1 MYKYITLIFISLLI
15 LYPDNT
21 YSQNSPSGNWKGNIE
36 VMNME
41 FEIFVTFSDNDG
53 VIAGTID
60 IPQQNA
66 RGLELSQI
74 EYNFPDI
81 SFTIEVPG
89 ANAMFKG
96 EFKDPVIEGEFEQAG
111 MKGNFSLNRIDNIL
125 HEELE
130 EVREPV
136 GLKPYLE
143 EEVEFYNGD
152 LKFAGTLSIP
162 LTDGKHPAVVLITGS
177 GPQDRDEN
185 IEGFK
190 IFGIIA
196 DHLTSNGIAVLRY
209 DDRGV
214 GGSDGYVFDATTTE
228 FAEDVAAAVDLLRN
242 RDEIDK
248 SKIGLIG
255 HSEGGIVAPIVA
267 ANDGDI
273 AFIVLMAGTGVTGK
287 EIILEQTRLIAEAN
301 QRPEDGIKR
310 NIAQLTELIEL
321 LEKDDNRERF
331 EEIVF
336 EMALDSYLE
345 MSDEQKASVVDSLE
359 MIGTIKNML
368 LQTFENR
375 WIIHFIFLDPTV
387 ALEQVKCDVLILFGG
402 LDLQVA
408 PHQNEAPMIAA
419 LQRGGNERYTVVTF
433 ENANHLFQEAITGSP
448 NEYSKLPYE
457 FIDGF
462 LDTITNWIW
471 TVTE

>member
-1 MYKYITLIFISLLI
+1 MYKYIALIFISLLI

-81 SFTIEVPG
+81 SFAIEVPG

-136 GLKPYLE
+136 GLKPYIE

-185 IEGFK
+185 IGGFK

-214 GGSDGYVFDATTTE
+214 GGSDGNVNDATTSD
-228 FAEDVAAAVDLLRN
+228 FADDVKSAVELLRT
-242 RDEIDK
+242 RDEIDH
-248 SKIGLIG
+248 SKIGLLG
-255 HSEGGIVAPIVA
+255 HSEGGIVAPIVSSR
-267 ANDGDI
+267 DKDI
-273 AFIVLMAGTGVTGK
+273 SFIILMAGTGVTGRDV
-287 EIILEQTRLIAEAN
+287 ILEQSKLIALAN
-301 QRPEDGIKR
+301 GIPNEKVDKD
-310 NIAQLTELIEL
+310 NAKMIEL
-321 LEKDDNRERF
+321 FDAMNSDDTRERF
-331 EEIVF
+331 EELI
-336 EMALDSYLE
+336 YE
-345 MSDEQKASVVDSLE
+345 MSLESYQELDEEQKESIIDSME
-359 MIGTIKNML
+359 YIGTIKNMI
-368 LQTFENR
+368 LQSFDNNWFR
-375 WIIHFIFLDPTV
+375 YFIDYDPAI
-387 ALEQVKCDVLILFGG
+387 ALEKVKCDVLILFGG
-402 LDLQVA
+402 LDLQVP
-408 PHQNEAPMIAA
+408 PHQSEQPMIDA
-419 LQRGGNERYTVVTF
+419 LRRGGNEKFTVVTF
-433 ENANHLFQEAITGSP
+433 EKANHLFQEAITGSP